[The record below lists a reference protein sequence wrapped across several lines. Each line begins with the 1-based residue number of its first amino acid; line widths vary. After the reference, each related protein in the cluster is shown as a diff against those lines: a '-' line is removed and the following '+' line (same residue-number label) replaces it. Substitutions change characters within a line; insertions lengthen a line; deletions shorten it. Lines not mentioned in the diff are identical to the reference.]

1 PARRAHP
8 ARHRSATYL
17 RELLRLEPHADRRA
31 QHPGDDFHAAAEGDP
46 GVGHRR
52 RGDREDDVHD
62 RLGMR
67 LRPRN
72 AALARRRGTA
82 AGGSGQRAPAH
93 WPGNSSAAC
102 FPARHRVSRAGLGL
116 DVDRLHP
123 ALCRRHLANRQVAG
137 AEPSREPRRVHR
149 VRTGL
154 CLYRCRGLPWTRY
167 RARRGQGADRLQQ
180 QPDGFVSRTG
190 AGLDRR
196 YRSGDELSH
205 RPANDRARHGRGDAA
220 ALSLLVQRGGPGAA
234 LSAERGAGRRVAP
247 VLKGKRAL
255 VTGGSRGLG
264 RAICAV
270 LAEYGADVAFNYS
283 GDQEGAE
290 ATLQAIRARERRA
303 RAFRASVLD
312 EPALNA
318 MVKNIE
324 GDWGGI
330 DILVNNAGVS
340 QPLPLPLMEESDWD
354 LVMDVNVKGQ
364 FLVSRAVLRGMIRR
378 RAGALL
384 NIGSLA
390 GLRLIEAPVH
400 YAASKAAIKGFT
412 QALAKEVARY
422 QIRVNCLAPG
432 LLEEGVGQSLPEHR
446 MKEYLRHVSL
456 RRLGTLDEVARF
468 AAF

>member
-1 PARRAHP
+1 
-8 ARHRSATYL
+8 
-17 RELLRLEPHADRRA
+17 
-31 QHPGDDFHAAAEGDP
+31 
-46 GVGHRR
+46 
-52 RGDREDDVHD
+52 
-62 RLGMR
+62 M
-67 LRPRN
+67 
-72 AALARRRGTA
+72 
-82 AGGSGQRAPAH
+82 
-93 WPGNSSAAC
+93 
-102 FPARHRVSRAGLGL
+102 
-116 DVDRLHP
+116 
-123 ALCRRHLANRQVAG
+123 
-137 AEPSREPRRVHR
+137 
-149 VRTGL
+149 
-154 CLYRCRGLPWTRY
+154 
-167 RARRGQGADRLQQ
+167 
-180 QPDGFVSRTG
+180 
-190 AGLDRR
+190 
-196 YRSGDELSH
+196 
-205 RPANDRARHGRGDAA
+205 
-220 ALSLLVQRGGPGAA
+220 
-234 LSAERGAGRRVAP
+234 
-247 VLKGKRAL
+247 LKGKRAL

-468 AAF
+468 AAFLVSDRNSYMNGETIVMDGAL